1 MQPLCGPFS
10 FRLFLPTLLSGVAT
24 GQLAFRPAHGHI
36 DVYDRRML
44 KDHVAGSH
52 PLSNTRGIS
61 VDVDAL
67 DDSAV
72 PSVADHPVPAVPGP
86 LLIHNSEIDLQP
98 ASGARWDLGWNLVF
112 GQEPIPADPPDLSTL
127 SSRWWVSSSH
137 NSDTGPHWEA
147 TFQHVMDPQTLDG
160 HYIAGPQTG
169 DDASPQSGKGVP
181 FVLGQPAVCEQPEP
195 CSKAAG
201 LGQFPGKL
209 GCPQI
214 AFASRQTPPTTFR
227 SAPGAPGRDKLVH
240 NPLPGLPAAS
250 AGLGAG
256 SVYRE
261 GLIGAAWSSLWIK
274 RMYNGHEIKGTGRKR
289 GPYFKSTHKS
299 T

>member
-1 MQPLCGPFS
+1 M
-10 FRLFLPTLLSGVAT
+10 
-24 GQLAFRPAHGHI
+24 
-36 DVYDRRML
+36 
-44 KDHVAGSH
+44 GS
-52 PLSNTRGIS
+52 R
-61 VDVDAL
+61 
-67 DDSAV
+67 
-72 PSVADHPVPAVPGP
+72 
-86 LLIHNSEIDLQP
+86 
-98 ASGARWDLGWNLVF
+98 WNLVF

-214 AFASRQTPPTTFR
+214 AFASRQSPPTTFR

-274 RMYNGHEIKGTGRKR
+274 RMYNCHEIKGTGRKR
-289 GPYFKSTHKS
+289 GSYFKSMHKS
-299 T
+299 TYTITTTLNCGHVYSYYALLWLLEQTPLTPTRGANSYKFGLQSRQTMDGCTRGYSRSQSWTTFSDDREVTRSPR

>member
-1 MQPLCGPFS
+1 
-10 FRLFLPTLLSGVAT
+10 
-24 GQLAFRPAHGHI
+24 
-36 DVYDRRML
+36 
-44 KDHVAGSH
+44 
-52 PLSNTRGIS
+52 
-61 VDVDAL
+61 
-67 DDSAV
+67 
-72 PSVADHPVPAVPGP
+72 
-86 LLIHNSEIDLQP
+86 
-98 ASGARWDLGWNLVF
+98 
-112 GQEPIPADPPDLSTL
+112 
-127 SSRWWVSSSH
+127 
-137 NSDTGPHWEA
+137 
-147 TFQHVMDPQTLDG
+147 MDPQTLDD

-299 T
+299 TYTITTTLNCGHCYSYYALVWLPGEAPIDSYSGSQQLRFRRPESAAMDRGPRGYFGPQSWTTFILAIGLFATVSPTVPLSCLDTRVTVGAYWAAS